1 MSTSDFPSFTTS
13 KPFEIHRTSLFWLT
27 LNWTEKRQV
36 CNLITL
42 WTDVFCSFALWIVAN
57 KTENRVRHSTLA
69 TPSQS
74 LVLIFRRSYWFSADV
89 ESTRC
94 HAHLKST
101 FRGPVWPTCSKGG
114 RGEIS
119 HPFHHDGKGLF
130 SFVWC
135 VYAQDQGNRVVNWNI
150 MKSHLRQS
158 LDIESL
164 ERKER
169 LVEGLIVI
177 TILNVI
183 SPKST

>member
-1 MSTSDFPSFTTS
+1 MAGRVPKVRDPVCL
-13 KPFEIHRTSLFWLT
+13 LF
-27 LNWTEKRQV
+27 R
-36 CNLITL
+36 
-42 WTDVFCSFALWIVAN
+42 
-57 KTENRVRHSTLA
+57 
-69 TPSQS
+69 
-74 LVLIFRRSYWFSADV
+74 
-89 ESTRC
+89 
-94 HAHLKST
+94 
-101 FRGPVWPTCSKGG
+101 
-114 RGEIS
+114 
-119 HPFHHDGKGLF
+119 KGLF

>member
-1 MSTSDFPSFTTS
+1 MCS
-13 KPFEIHRTSLFWLT
+13 LT
-27 LNWTEKRQV
+27 LPPPPQGESEAREGEEKPRIRFTMAGRVPNVRDPV
-36 CNLITL
+36 CLL
-42 WTDVFCSFALWIVAN
+42 
-57 KTENRVRHSTLA
+57 
-69 TPSQS
+69 
-74 LVLIFRRSYWFSADV
+74 FR
-89 ESTRC
+89 
-94 HAHLKST
+94 
-101 FRGPVWPTCSKGG
+101 
-114 RGEIS
+114 
-119 HPFHHDGKGLF
+119 KGLF

-177 TILNVI
+177 TVLNVI